1 MRIDKKRQAAGA
13 ALIPLLL
20 AFAGAPPNTSTA
32 AATGASF
39 PQPDTTVAAMRL
51 PHAKPAPAA
60 LPSCPEPAHDLG
72 ASTCPLCEGRLDVPV
87 HTLTVAEAESMG
99 AAYADTNVSRLAH
112 VDSLLQSGAFG
123 APGSAEARQQAH
135 LLARLLTLNA
145 YSYMVG
151 LGTDRHTVW
160 EANEATL
167 RPAFETFSDPG
178 IIPLAR
184 LVRSRMGLG
193 HMCAHYDLSQ
203 KLHTQTVI
211 GGRTFDVR
219 VDDVKI
225 DGQKTRALILNLPT
239 SLDDV
244 VEIWITEHV
253 SMDVERVRADGP
265 PAPYEAYVIDHIRGL
280 WVHKAGVHRP
290 EAFVFWVTPR
300 DPHRKTL
307 PETPLVGARIYVPHL
322 RLHLPFIL
330 PDIGFEDLRT
340 VDLPQP
346 ILEVSYLR
354 GGRYPEW
361 LQAARLRGFK
371 DWEGVGPLPPALRQR
386 FPDL

>member
-1 MRIDKKRQAAGA
+1 MRIQMQRQAVGA
-13 ALIPLLL
+13 ALIPLALL
-20 AFAGAPPNTSTA
+20 VFAGGVPNAWMA
-32 AATGASF
+32 AADGASF
-39 PQPDTTVAAMRL
+39 PQPDTTVAVMRI
-51 PHAKPAPAA
+51 PHENPATPA
-60 LPSCPEPAHDLG
+60 LPSGHPSSD
-72 ASTCPLCEGRLDVPV
+72 ASMCPLCEGPLDVPV
-87 HTLTVAEAESMG
+87 HRLTVAEAESMG
-99 AAYADTNVSRLAH
+99 AAYADTNVTRLAH

-123 APGSAEARQQAH
+123 APGSTPARQQAH

-151 LGTDRHTVW
+151 LGTDHHTVW
-160 EANEATL
+160 EADEATL
-167 RPAFETFSDPG
+167 RPAFASFSDPG
-178 IIPLAR
+178 IVPLAR
-184 LVRSRMGLG
+184 LVRSRMGMG

-203 KLHTQTVI
+203 KMRTQTVI

-253 SMDVERVRADGP
+253 SMDVERQRVEGP

-300 DPHRKTL
+300 DPHRSTL

-322 RLHLPFIL
+322 QLHLPVL

-354 GGRYPEW
+354 GARYPEW

-386 FPDL
+386 FPDR